1 MQQYIIRRLLLN
13 FVVIFLVAT
22 MVFLALRIDSSTV
35 VRKRAAGCF
44 GGDRNNPELYEECI
58 RNTKAELGLDKSILN
73 QYGNFIWDLAHLD
86 LGHSTFGNKDP
97 ISTEIKQRVGASVE
111 LGLLQIVVALAIAMP
126 VGILSAIRQDT
137 WIDYFL
143 RFFSIALLGIPVFVV
158 AILSILLLTV
168 YASGTFLPDWFGP
181 QGHYASLTEDPQQ
194 NVKNMLA
201 PALVGGL
208 GTGAVMMRFL
218 RSQMLEVLRQ
228 DYVRTAWAKGLKE
241 RVIIVRHAL
250 KNALIPVLTLVGI
263 LLGTIVSGNVVLE
276 NIFRL
281 PGVGD
286 YIVFKIAQ
294 TPDYQAAQ
302 GVAIVVPLTLVFVNL
317 LIDVSSGWLAPRI
330 RYTSL
335 SRTRRSPPLPPPT
348 PRSPSWARRL

>member
-1 MQQYIIRRLLLN
+1 MQQYIIRRMLLN
-13 FVVIFLVAT
+13 FFVIFLVAT
-22 MVFLALRIDSSTV
+22 MVFLALRIDSGTV
-35 VRKRAAGCF
+35 VRKRASSCF
-44 GGDRNNPELYEECI
+44 GGDRSDPGLYEDCVRI
-58 RNTKAELGLDKSILN
+58 TKAELGLDKSILN

-158 AILSILLLTV
+158 AIISILLLTV

-181 QGHYASLTEDPQQ
+181 QGHYASLTADPQQ
-194 NVKNMLA
+194 NIKNMLA

-241 RVIIVRHAL
+241 RVVIVRHAL
-250 KNALIPVLTLVGI
+250 KNALIPVLTIVGI
-263 LLGTIVSGNVVLE
+263 LLGSVISGNVVLE
-276 NIFRL
+276 FIYRI
-281 PGVGD
+281 PGIGFYVTS
-286 YIVFKIAQ
+286 AASQ
-294 TPDYQAAQ
+294 NPDFPAVQ
-302 GVAIVVPLTLVFVNL
+302 GVVLTVAVSLVFINL
-317 LIDVSSGWLAPRI
+317 IIDVAYGWLDPRI
-330 RYTSL
+330 RYS
-335 SRTRRSPPLPPPT
+335 
-348 PRSPSWARRL
+348 

>member
-58 RNTKAELGLDKSILN
+58 RNTKAELGLDKSLPN
-73 QYGNFIWDLAHLD
+73 QYGSFIWDLAHLD

-97 ISTEIKQRVGASVE
+97 ISKEIKERVGASVE

-137 WIDYFL
+137 WIDYSL
-143 RFFSIALLGIPVFVV
+143 RFLSIALLGIPVFVV

-181 QGHYASLTEDPQQ
+181 QADYASITDDPQQ
-194 NVKNMLA
+194 NIKNMLA
-201 PALVGGL
+201 PAIVGGL

-241 RVIIVRHAL
+241 RVVIVRHAL
-250 KNALIPVLTLVGI
+250 KNALIPVLTIVGI
-263 LLGTIVSGNVVLE
+263 LLGSVISGNVVLE
-276 NIFRL
+276 FIYRI
-281 PGVGD
+281 PGIGFYVTS
-286 YIVFKIAQ
+286 AASQ
-294 TPDYQAAQ
+294 NPDFPAVQ
-302 GVAIVVPLTLVFVNL
+302 GVVLTVAVSLVFINL
-317 LIDVSSGWLAPRI
+317 LIDIAYGWLDPRI
-330 RYTSL
+330 RYS
-335 SRTRRSPPLPPPT
+335 
-348 PRSPSWARRL
+348 